1 MIMNMLVK
9 VATVGGLLCAVATYG
24 SEQGKTVPAAWV
36 PLFNGKDLNGWTPK
50 FKGHPAGENFRNT
63 FRVEDGVLKVA
74 YDHYPKFDGEF
85 GHLFWKEKLSH
96 YRLRVEYRFVG
107 QQTPGG
113 PSWAFRNSGVMIHSE
128 PPESMDKDQDFPV
141 SIEVQL
147 LGGAGA
153 GPRPTANVCTPGTH
167 VVIDGKRVTQH
178 CTDSKSKTY
187 DGDQWVTVEIE
198 VHGNRLIRH
207 IVEGETV
214 LSYSQPQLDETDAHA
229 RKLAQVGPQM
239 LSGGYVSLQ
248 AESHP
253 IEFRKVE
260 MLKLEE

>member
-1 MIMNMLVK
+1 MNALVK
-9 VATVGGLLCAVATYG
+9 VAAVGGLLCAVASYG
-24 SEQGKTVPAAWV
+24 GDRGKTVPAAWV

-50 FKGHPAGENFRNT
+50 FKGHPAGDNFRNT
-63 FRVEDGVLKVA
+63 FRVEDGVLRVA
-74 YDHYPKFDGEF
+74 YDQYPKFDGEF

-113 PSWAFRNSGVMIHSE
+113 PSWGFRNSGVMIHSE

-153 GPRPTANVCTPGTH
+153 GHRPTANVCTPGTH

-229 RKLAQVGPQM
+229 RKLAQAGPRL
-239 LSGGYVSLQ
+239 LSGGFVSLQ

-260 MLKLEE
+260 LLKLEE